1 MTTEYEYQVDI
12 DGTMYTMNQ
21 LESASLDQ
29 PLLDSFSVGNAC
41 SAEFIVSYYFHPI
54 PKRMAKVVPYIR
66 QKGAT
71 TWYQLGIFFVDTR
84 QQTGERIELT
94 CYDSMMKAD
103 QQYLNESDVGEFP
116 RKQTAVVTEIAQRM
130 GVAVDTRTSINP
142 NYEVEYPNEDSMR
155 TVLSNIAAANGGNW
169 IITAEGKLLLVS
181 LFNSMPTETNLL
193 VTDDGSPILFGDTR
207 ILV

>member
-1 MTTEYEYQVDI
+1 MTAEYEYQVDI

-21 LESASLDQ
+21 LESASIDQ

-41 SAEFIVSYYFHPI
+41 SAEFVVSYYFYLKPR
-54 PKRMAKVVPYIR
+54 RMAKLVPYIR
-66 QKGAT
+66 QKGT
-71 TWYQLGIFFVDTR
+71 TKWQQLGVFFLDTR

-103 QQYLNESDVGEFP
+103 QQYLNEGDVGEFP
-116 RKQTAVVTEIAQRM
+116 RKQTAVAQEIAARM
-130 GVAVDTRTSINP
+130 GIAIDPRTSINP
-142 NYEVEYPNEDSMR
+142 NYNVEYPNEDSMR

-169 IITAEGKLLLVS
+169 IITAADKLLLVP
-181 LFNSMPTETNLL
+181 LFTSMPAETNLL

>member
-41 SAEFIVSYYFHPI
+41 SAEFIVSYYFYPV
-54 PKRMAKVVPYIR
+54 PRRMAKVIPYIR
-66 QKGAT
+66 QKGTT
-71 TWYQLGIFFVDTR
+71 TWHQLGIFFLDTR

-94 CYDSMMKAD
+94 CYDAMLKAD
-103 QQYLNESDVGEFP
+103 QQFLNEGDVGEFP
-116 RKQTAVVTEIAQRM
+116 RKQTDVVTEIAQRM
-130 GVAVDTRTSINP
+130 GVEVDARTNINP

>member
-1 MTTEYEYQVDI
+1 MTTEYEYRVDI

-41 SAEFIVSYYFHPI
+41 SAEFIVSYYFYPI

-66 QKGAT
+66 QKSTT

-103 QQYLNESDVGEFP
+103 QHYLSEGDVGEFP
-116 RKQTAVVTEIAQRM
+116 RKQTAVVAEIAQRM
-130 GVAVDTRTSINP
+130 GVAVDARTSINP